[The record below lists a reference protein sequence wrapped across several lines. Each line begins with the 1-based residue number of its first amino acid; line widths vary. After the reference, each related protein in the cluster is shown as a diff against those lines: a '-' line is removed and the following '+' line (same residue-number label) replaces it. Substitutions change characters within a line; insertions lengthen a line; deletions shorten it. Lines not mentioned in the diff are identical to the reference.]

1 MKHAESI
8 IINRHEAEVWTLV
21 GDPQS
26 WGEWV
31 PGLTDVQIEGGGA
44 PAEGAGLSFTWRGKR
59 QETKVAAFEAGR
71 TIGIAGTEKNYEF
84 SETLALRETFGGTE
98 VTVTIGFEPTVW
110 WASFLAMFM
119 FPVKGLTLGRPLLK
133 MLNSLRAAVEAKPAG

>member
-8 IINRHEAEVWTLV
+8 IINRPGAEVWALV

-26 WGEWV
+26 WGKWV
-31 PGLTDVQIEGGGA
+31 PGVTDVQMEGAGA
-44 PAEGAGLSFTWRGKR
+44 PAVGAGLSYIWRGER
-59 QETKVAAFEAGR
+59 QDTKVAAFEAGR
-71 TIGIAGTEKNYEF
+71 TIGIASTEKNYEF
-84 SETLALRETFGGTE
+84 SETIALRETFGGTE

-133 MLNSLRAAVEAKPAG
+133 MLNALRAAVEAKPAG